1 MKYSI
6 YVIYN
11 DNIFTTLNK
20 IYLWRIFM
28 EKFKVGIIG
37 ATGMVGQRFA
47 TLLENHPWFEVEC
60 LAASPRS
67 AGKSYKDAV
76 GKRWAMPT
84 AMPKKMQDMIIL
96 DATADI
102 EKIASM
108 VDFVFCAV
116 DMKKDEIRAL
126 EEAYAKAECP
136 VVSNNSANRHTP
148 DVPMVVPEINP
159 EHIEIINAQRKR
171 LSTKRGFIAVKSNC
185 SIQSYVPALH
195 PLMKYGVKN
204 VLACTYQAISG
215 AGKTFETFPDIVDN
229 VIPYIGGEEE
239 KSEIEPLKVWGK
251 IEGDR
256 IVDAKT
262 PCITTQCLRVPVQD
276 GHTAA
281 VFVSFDKKPT
291 KDEILKAW
299 KEFSGVPQEL
309 ELPSAPKQ
317 FLNYFEED
325 NRPQPKLDRDL
336 EGGMAV
342 TLGRLREDKLFDYKF
357 VCLSHNTLRGAAGG
371 GVLLAELL
379 AAKGYF
385 D

>member
-1 MKYSI
+1 MKQ
-6 YVIYN
+6 YN
-11 DNIFTTLNK
+11 
-20 IYLWRIFM
+20 
-28 EKFKVGIIG
+28 VGIIG

-47 TLLENHPWFEVEC
+47 TLLENHPWFNVKV

-67 AGKSYKDAV
+67 AGRTYEEAAGSRWKMSVPMPEAMKSMVLMDA
-76 GKRWAMPT
+76 A
-84 AMPKKMQDMIIL
+84 
-96 DATADI
+96 ADI

-108 VDFVFCAV
+108 VDFCFCAV
-116 DMKKDEIRAL
+116 DMKKDEIKAL

-136 VVSNNSANRHTP
+136 IVSNNSAHRFTP

-159 EHIEIINAQRKR
+159 DHIEIIKAQRAR
-171 LSTKRGFIAVKSNC
+171 LGTKRGFIAVKSNC

-195 PLMKYGVKN
+195 PLKKFGLTK

-215 AGKTFETFPDIVDN
+215 AGKNFETWPEMVDN
-229 VIPYIGGEEE
+229 LIPYIGGEEE
-239 KSEIEPLKVWGK
+239 KSEQEPLKVWGT
-251 IEGDR
+251 IQGNE
-256 IVDAKT
+256 IVKASI
-262 PCITTQCLRVPVQD
+262 PSITTQCLRVPVSD

-281 VFVSFDKKPT
+281 VFVSFENKPSRE
-291 KDEILKAW
+291 EILQLWADFK
-299 KEFSGVPQEL
+299 GVPQEL

-317 FLNYFEED
+317 FIHYFEDD
-325 NRPQPKLDRDL
+325 NRPQAKLDRNL
-336 EGGMAV
+336 ENGMAV
-342 TLGRLREDKLFDYKF
+342 STGRLREDTQYDYKF